1 MRMTRRQMRKM
12 ILKEM
17 DMMGMGAD
25 PSLIEHAKNVLEIGM
40 GMGLTL
46 APLILILL
54 TIPLSPGLLF
64 QMLES
69 YHRDL
74 LTEAEFKE
82 MHRIYNEE
90 KNPER
95 ARAYFDSVVRA
106 KGYDN
111 DRMGPRH
118 MASGRRDATYA
129 QDYSAEHGDILPPT
143 SFEFDDGEEL

>member
-17 DMMGMGAD
+17 DMMGMAAD
-25 PSLIEHAKNVLEIGM
+25 PSLIEHAKNILEIGM
-40 GMGLTL
+40 GMGIAL
-46 APLILILL
+46 APLILMLL

-64 QMLES
+64 HMLES

-82 MHRIYNEE
+82 MHRILNEE
-90 KNPER
+90 KSPER

-118 MASGRRDATYA
+118 IGSGRRDATYA
-129 QDYSAEHGDILPPT
+129 QEYSAEHGDILPPT

>member
-25 PSLIEHAKNVLEIGM
+25 PSLIEHAKNVLEIGV

-64 QMLES
+64 HVLES

-95 ARAYFDSVVRA
+95 ARAYFDSVVSA

-118 MASGRRDATYA
+118 VASGRRDASYA
-129 QDYSAEHGDILPPT
+129 QAYSSEHGDILTPT